1 MHEAGTRPENRIDT
15 FFAAAIAGL
24 ALQPIPRTNTMSWLV
39 VLRASFSRRMA
50 LLGAWSD
57 SHGGLAATFG

>member
-15 FFAAAIAGL
+15 FFVAAIAGL
-24 ALQPIPRTNTMSWLV
+24 ALKPIPRTKTTSWLV

-50 LLGAWSD
+50 LPGATHESLGELVARI
-57 SHGGLAATFG
+57 G

>member
-1 MHEAGTRPENRIDT
+1 MHEAGTRPENRIVT
-15 FFAAAIAGL
+15 LFVAAIAGL
-24 ALQPIPRTNTMSWLV
+24 ALKPFPRTKRRSWLA

-57 SHGGLAATFG
+57 SHGGVGARLG